1 MGRWR
6 EAPEGLSKNWPVRIS
21 PILDRQALNRAL
33 LARQLLLQRRPMSA
47 RAAIEHLVGMQA
59 QAPNLPYVG
68 LWSRLRGFRH
78 EELSRLVET
87 REAVRISL
95 MRNTIH
101 LVTARDA
108 FGIKPLFM
116 GLGERGF
123 LRGSPWGRDLRDA
136 DLAAIGRSGQEI
148 MGEKPR
154 TVAELARRL
163 GERFPKH
170 DGVAMAY
177 GVRYMVPLVFTPP
190 RGVWG
195 GQGPVAL
202 TTFEAWLGKPPG
214 PAFAEDDFVLRYL
227 AAFGPASPTDMRAWS
242 GLAMKPVFERL
253 RPKLRTFRDQE
264 GRELFDLPKAPRP
277 AADLQPPV
285 RLLPDYDNIL
295 LAHADRTRILPPGRH
310 LGLFSSNG
318 IMKGSVLVDGFVRG
332 AWIPAT
338 NGSTTALVI
347 TAFEKSI
354 PKAKTRGVEAEGLR
368 LLEFLAPGAKHEVR
382 FGPVKP

>member
-6 EAPEGLSKNWPVRIS
+6 EAPEGLSENWPVPIS

-33 LARQLLLQRRPMSA
+33 LARQLLLQRRTMSA

-87 REAVRISL
+87 REAVRMSL

-116 GLGERGF
+116 RLGERGF

-154 TVAELARRL
+154 TVV
-163 GERFPKH
+163 G
-170 DGVAMAY
+170 
-177 GVRYMVPLVFTPP
+177 PP
-190 RGVWG
+190 
-195 GQGPVAL
+195 A
-202 TTFEAWLGKPPG
+202 
-214 PAFAEDDFVLRYL
+214 
-227 AAFGPASPTDMRAWS
+227 
-242 GLAMKPVFERL
+242 
-253 RPKLRTFRDQE
+253 
-264 GRELFDLPKAPRP
+264 
-277 AADLQPPV
+277 
-285 RLLPDYDNIL
+285 
-295 LAHADRTRILPPGRH
+295 
-310 LGLFSSNG
+310 
-318 IMKGSVLVDGFVRG
+318 
-332 AWIPAT
+332 
-338 NGSTTALVI
+338 
-347 TAFEKSI
+347 
-354 PKAKTRGVEAEGLR
+354 
-368 LLEFLAPGAKHEVR
+368 
-382 FGPVKP
+382 